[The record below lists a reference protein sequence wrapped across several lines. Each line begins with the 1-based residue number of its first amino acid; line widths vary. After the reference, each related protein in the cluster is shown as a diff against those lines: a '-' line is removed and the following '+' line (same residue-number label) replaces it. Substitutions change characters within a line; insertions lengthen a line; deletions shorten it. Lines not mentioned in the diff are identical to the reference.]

1 MIYIAFYSSSPIS
14 FLLTKTTLL
23 TKQNMRILRNYILK
37 ECLQPFTLSLSVL
50 TSVFLLG
57 YLPQLANKVINN
69 GVSLTAMS
77 QVFMYYIP
85 ILLGY
90 TLPIAC
96 LITVILTF
104 GQMSAEN
111 EILAM
116 RASGIH
122 LLRLLTPLIFA
133 GMILCEV
140 VYILNDRV
148 IPQAFDAQTRILRE
162 TGSQDP
168 SAMLEPGSFI
178 NAFDKYVIFIYR
190 MDGDLLYG
198 VRIYQPVPNK
208 PTRTIMAQ
216 QGEFVHVPGKDEL
229 MLKLI
234 NGTTDVPMMM
244 DLSKRNLKTEK
255 KSRAMS
261 LHELSQKITSL
272 RKQNID
278 PSPLIAEFHRR
289 MAWSLSPL
297 IFILLGFPFA
307 AITHRR
313 AKSANL
319 LYALLFAAPYY
330 ILSLACQGLASQN
343 VFNPV
348 LIMWAPNVLG
358 LFVALILNWRICTR

>member
-1 MIYIAFYSSSPIS
+1 V
-14 FLLTKTTLL
+14 
-23 TKQNMRILRNYILK
+23 RILRNYILK
-37 ECLQPFTLSLSVL
+37 ECLQPFTLSISVL

-69 GVSLTAMS
+69 GVSLAAMS
-77 QVFMYYIP
+77 QVFLYYIP

-96 LITVILTF
+96 LVTVILAF
-104 GQMSAEN
+104 GQMSSEN

-122 LLRLLTPLIFA
+122 LSRLLAPLI
-133 GMILCEV
+133 V
-140 VYILNDRV
+140 VGITLSLTVYLLNDRI
-148 IPQAFDAQTRILRE
+148 IPEAYDAQTRILQE

-178 NAFDKYVIFIYR
+178 NAFDKYIIFIYR
-190 MDGDLLYG
+190 IEGDLLYG
-198 VRIYQPVPNK
+198 VRIYQPSPGK
-208 PTRTIMAQ
+208 TTRTIIAQ
-216 QGEFVHVPGKDEL
+216 QGEFVHVPGKDQL
-229 MLKLI
+229 MLKLL
-234 NGTTDVPMMM
+234 NGTSDEPDLRNPNNFYKLNFQQSFITM
-244 DLSKRNLKTEK
+244 DLSKKNVKAEK
-255 KSRAMS
+255 KSKAMT
-261 LHELSQKITSL
+261 LRELSLKINSL
-272 RKQNID
+272 RKISVD
-278 PSPLIAEFHRR
+278 PSPLLAEYHRR

-343 VFNPV
+343 VLNPCF
-348 LIMWAPNVLG
+348 LMWIPNIIALT
-358 LFVALILNWRICTR
+358 VAIFFNWRLCSR

>member
-1 MIYIAFYSSSPIS
+1 V
-14 FLLTKTTLL
+14 
-23 TKQNMRILRNYILK
+23 
-37 ECLQPFTLSLSVL
+37 PFTLSISVL

-69 GVSLTAMS
+69 GVSLTAMG
-77 QVFMYYIP
+77 QIFMYYIP

-104 GQMSAEN
+104 GHMSAQN

-122 LLRLLTPLIFA
+122 LLRLLTPLAVI
-133 GMILCEV
+133 GISLCLV
-140 VYILNDRV
+140 VFILNDRV
-148 IPQAFDAQTRILRE
+148 IPDAYDAQTRILQE
-162 TGSQDP
+162 TGAQDP
-168 SAMLEPGSFI
+168 TAMLEPGSFI
-178 NAFDKYVIFIYR
+178 NAFDKYIVFIYR
-190 MDGDLLYG
+190 MEGDILYG
-198 VRIYQPVPNK
+198 VRIYQPSPNK
-208 PTRTIMAQ
+208 PTRTIIAQ
-216 QGEFVHVPGKDEL
+216 QGEFVHVPGKDQL

-234 NGTTDVPMMM
+234 NGTSDEPDLQNPNNFYKLNFQTSFITM
-244 DLSKRNLKTEK
+244 DLSKKNVRGEK
-255 KSRAMS
+255 KSKAMTLRE
-261 LHELSQKITSL
+261 LHLKIKSL
-272 RKQNID
+272 RGLSID
-278 PSPLIAEFHRR
+278 PSPLIAEYHRR
-289 MAWSLSPL
+289 TAWSLSPL

-330 ILSLACQGLASQN
+330 ILSLACQGMASQN

-348 LIMWAPNVLG
+348 FIMWAPNIIAIFIAVY
-358 LFVALILNWRICTR
+358 LNWKLCMH